1 MPYPKEYFMIS
12 TNLPF
17 FLFFLLGCASRS
29 ASSYYYCMRAA
40 HLRCDLSLLISPRR
54 LAVLFLVFFGFFCG
68 LNLSPCVVLCCVGL
82 CCVVCFFFFG
92 VGDRGAGFGF
102 KFSFFLSFFPGW
114 RRERKNGQRC
124 GCGKRFAPSLIPRII
139 PWWPLALLF
148 HTMILLYSLQ
158 MLVTYCFP
166 PSSSS
171 CIPPVLGLPLF
182 QSCLLCIDFSLTSDL
197 FFWGMISCVCCCL
210 CGVVIFIHSTSIE
223 Q

>member
-1 MPYPKEYFMIS
+1 LPYPKEYFMIS

-82 CCVVCFFFFG
+82 CCVVFFFFFG

-102 KFSFFLSFFPGW
+102 YFYLFLY
-114 RRERKNGQRC
+114 
-124 GCGKRFAPSLIPRII
+124 
-139 PWWPLALLF
+139 LF
-148 HTMILLYSLQ
+148 T
-158 MLVTYCFP
+158 
-166 PSSSS
+166 
-171 CIPPVLGLPLF
+171 G
-182 QSCLLCIDFSLTSDL
+182 
-197 FFWGMISCVCCCL
+197 
-210 CGVVIFIHSTSIE
+210 
-223 Q
+223 

>member
-1 MPYPKEYFMIS
+1 MIS

-82 CCVVCFFFFG
+82 CCVVFFFFFFFFG

-102 KFSFFLSFFPGW
+102 KFSFFLSFFPG
-114 RRERKNGQRC
+114 
-124 GCGKRFAPSLIPRII
+124 
-139 PWWPLALLF
+139 
-148 HTMILLYSLQ
+148 
-158 MLVTYCFP
+158 
-166 PSSSS
+166 
-171 CIPPVLGLPLF
+171 
-182 QSCLLCIDFSLTSDL
+182 
-197 FFWGMISCVCCCL
+197 
-210 CGVVIFIHSTSIE
+210 
-223 Q
+223 